1 METATYISLKDKF
14 ITTRKRTEEI
24 CGSLLVEDYVPQ
36 AADFSSPPKWHLA
49 HITWFFEEMIL
60 KKNLE
65 GYEEFSSE
73 FGFLFN
79 SYYQGIG
86 ERIVKANRGLITRP
100 TVKDVYG
107 YRAYV
112 DKHMVLLL
120 EKEADDDL
128 QQIIIL
134 GINHEQQHQE
144 LLITDIKYLLGQNPV
159 FPVYREEASLI
170 KGVNQKTGWLD
181 IPEGVYEIGHK
192 GEGFSFDNELGRH
205 KIFLHDFEI
214 CQALVTNRDFMEFI
228 ESGGYQKFQFW
239 LDEGWSWVEKNEI
252 NSPEYWRKINGRWH
266 VYTLGGLAEVDPSAI
281 LAHVSFYEANAYATW
296 KGMRL
301 PTEFEW
307 EVAADSLDWGERWE
321 WTSSSYSPYP
331 NFKIAA
337 GALGEYNGKF
347 MINQMVLRGGSV
359 ATSEGHSR
367 KTYRNFFHPHFQWQY
382 SGIRLCR

>member
-120 EKEADDDL
+120 EKEANDDL

-170 KGVNQKTGWLD
+170 KSVNQKTGWLD

-205 KIFLHDFEI
+205 KVFLHDFEI
-214 CQALVTNRDFMEFI
+214 CQALVTNGDFMEFI

-266 VYTLGGLAEVDPSAI
+266 VYTLGGLVEVDPNAI

>member
-120 EKEADDDL
+120 EKEANDDL

-170 KGVNQKTGWLD
+170 KSVNQKTGWLD

-205 KIFLHDFEI
+205 KVFLHDFEI
-214 CQALVTNRDFMEFI
+214 CQALVTNGDFMEFI

-252 NSPEYWRKINGRWH
+252 NSPEYWRKINGKWH
-266 VYTLGGLAEVDPSAI
+266 VYTLGGLVEVDPSAI

>member
-1 METATYISLKDKF
+1 LETATYISLKDKF

-120 EKEADDDL
+120 EKEANDDL

-170 KGVNQKTGWLD
+170 KSVNQKTGWLD

-205 KIFLHDFEI
+205 KVFLHDFEI
-214 CQALVTNRDFMEFI
+214 CQALVTNGDFMEFI

-252 NSPEYWRKINGRWH
+252 NSPEYWRKINGKWH
-266 VYTLGGLAEVDPSAI
+266 VYTLGGLVEVDPSAI

-347 MINQMVLRGGSV
+347 MVNQMVLRGGSV